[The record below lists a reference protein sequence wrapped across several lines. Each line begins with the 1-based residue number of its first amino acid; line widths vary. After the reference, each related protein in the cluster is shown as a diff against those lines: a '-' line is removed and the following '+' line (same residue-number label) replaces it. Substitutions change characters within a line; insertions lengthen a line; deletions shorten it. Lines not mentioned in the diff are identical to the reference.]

1 MIPASD
7 GLSETSRAI
16 FRRSPLHLS
25 HGWSDLPKE
34 AATSSEHRA
43 DINRAVLLIKGHVPS
58 RSSADLHAAREW
70 QDLRFP
76 TSNFTHSAEPRAG
89 ALRHRPSNCTTL
101 PKRASFAVSV
111 RKKWGFEQVPSL
123 LPDPLERD
131 TGMLGRSCAG
141 QPPSLP
147 PSKLNF
153 ATSFCWPGGD
163 SRHSRGHPRFSEWS
177 DTKPAGGK
185 VRGSDGRFLGF

>member
-76 TSNFTHSAEPRAG
+76 TSNFTHSAEPR
-89 ALRHRPSNCTTL
+89 
-101 PKRASFAVSV
+101 V